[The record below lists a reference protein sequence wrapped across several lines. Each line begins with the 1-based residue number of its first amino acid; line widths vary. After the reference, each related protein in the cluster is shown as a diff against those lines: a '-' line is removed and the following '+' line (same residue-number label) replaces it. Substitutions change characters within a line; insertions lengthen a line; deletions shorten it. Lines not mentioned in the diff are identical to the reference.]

1 MPSRRAYLAGCAGVA
16 AALAG
21 CTGRSGPGT
30 ATAPPTS
37 GRTGTETRT
46 GTATA
51 TAEPTDGVDPSEV
64 SGSWTHPDAD
74 ARATR
79 STDTDPLDATPE
91 RRWTAAIGGDYRQVL
106 LAGEAL
112 YTATGR
118 RLARR
123 SLADGT
129 PAWERSFNGRVH
141 LGAVLETIYLTTG
154 KSEPTLH
161 ALVPAETEPPGER
174 WTRDGAR
181 FQHADAD
188 LVVSTGRHDATL
200 YGLGPDG
207 SERWSLA
214 VEDVDL
220 GVDVEGEVFDSVVL
234 GPDHVFAAVESG
246 GSAAWVAG
254 IDRTTGR
261 VAWTDM
267 GPNHAG
273 LLMVT
278 PDGVLSGGFYGKVF
292 AWNHDGESRWKAGT
306 TPPVGTLAFVGGRT
320 FVSANTDS
328 VPTITVLDG
337 SGEELWTR
345 GSGTVLAVDA
355 GLAYAADDEGLVA
368 LDSESGE
375 RRWRL
380 EVPATRVVPADGGL
394 FVLGET
400 ELRLFA

>member
-1 MPSRRAYLAGCAGVA
+1 MPTPGRR
-16 AALAG
+16 
-21 CTGRSGPGT
+21 GR
-30 ATAPPTS
+30 PT
-37 GRTGTETRT
+37 
-46 GTATA
+46 
-51 TAEPTDGVDPSEV
+51 P
-64 SGSWTHPDAD
+64 
-74 ARATR
+74 TR
-79 STDTDPLDATPE
+79 S
-91 RRWTAAIGGDYRQVL
+91 
-106 LAGEAL
+106 
-112 YTATGR
+112 
-118 RLARR
+118 
-123 SLADGT
+123 
-129 PAWERSFNGRVH
+129 
-141 LGAVLETIYLTTG
+141 
-154 KSEPTLH
+154 TLH
-161 ALVPAETEPPGER
+161 ALAREDGSPGER
-174 WTRDGAR
+174 WTREGRR
-181 FQHADAD
+181 FQRADAD
-188 LVVSTGRHDATL
+188 LVVATGRHDATL

-254 IDRTTGR
+254 IDRATGR

-273 LLMVT
+273 LLTVT
-278 PDGVLSGGFYGKVF
+278 PDAMLSGGFYGKVF
-292 AWNHDGESRWKAGT
+292 TWRHDGESRWKAGT
-306 TPPVGTLAFVGGRT
+306 TPPVGTLAFADGRT

-345 GSGTVLAVDA
+345 ASGTVLAVDA
-355 GLAYAADDEGLVA
+355 GLAYATDDEGVVA

-394 FVLGET
+394 FVFGET

>member
-1 MPSRRAYLAGCAGVA
+1 V

-51 TAEPTDGVDPSEV
+51 TAEPTDGVDLSGV

-91 RRWTAAIGGDYRQVL
+91 RRWTAATGDDYRQVL
-106 LAGEAL
+106 LAGGAL
-112 YTATGR
+112 YTAAGGR
-118 RLARR
+118 VVRR

-129 PAWERSFNGRVH
+129 PTWERSFDGRVR
-141 LGAVLETIYLTTG
+141 LGAALETLYLTTG
-154 KSEPTLH
+154 RDEPTLH
-161 ALVPAETEPPGER
+161 ALAREDGSPGER
-174 WTRDGAR
+174 WARESRR
-181 FQHADAD
+181 FQCADAG
-188 LVVSTGRHDATL
+188 LVVATGRHDATL
-200 YGLGPDG
+200 YGLEPDG
-207 SERWSLA
+207 SGRWSLA
-214 VEDVDL
+214 AEDVDFAS
-220 GVDVEGEVFDSVVL
+220 DVEGEVFDSVVL

-254 IDRTTGR
+254 VDRATGQ
-261 VAWTDM
+261 VTWTDT

-273 LLMVT
+273 LLTVT
-278 PDGVLSGGFYGKVF
+278 PDAVLSGGFYGKVF
-292 AWNHDGESRWKAGT
+292 AWNHDGAAAWKAKT
-306 TPPVGTLAFVGGRT
+306 TPPVGTVAFADGRT

-328 VPTITVLDG
+328 PPTITALDG
-337 SGEELWTR
+337 AGEQLWTR
-345 GSGTVLAVDA
+345 TSGTVLAVDA
-355 GLAYAADDEGLVA
+355 GVAYVTDDEGVVA

-375 RRWRL
+375 WRWRL

-394 FVLGET
+394 FVLGEAA
-400 ELRLFA
+400 LRLFA